1 MIHTL
6 MKQVVPFMQ
15 IINIKMNGVTV
26 AMFPQGF
33 TK

>member
-15 IINIKMNGVTV
+15 IISVKKNVVTV
-26 AMFPQGF
+26 AMCRQGY
-33 TK
+33 K